1 MKWQLDKKM
10 LDRLSTLKENT
21 KAMMAILVIALLLDG
36 AVFLRGQFSS
46 VMRMFAGT
54 GQLKTDI
61 QTARRDIQSFSNYK
75 SRLVDLKAEL
85 AKLNK
90 RTIVEEEV
98 PVVIETI
105 SKFADKS
112 VVRIL
117 KIKPMIE
124 QGQKAATSQQTGFRR
139 IKIVI
144 TAKSGFHQLGR
155 FIALLESAPNFLDI
169 KSIDIRADE
178 QEYMKQ
184 LVIIVLEVVE
194 AKG

>member
-1 MKWQLDKKM
+1 MKWQLNKET
-10 LDRLSTLKENT
+10 LARLSALKENT
-21 KAMMAILVIALLLDG
+21 KAMMTILVIALLLDG
-36 AVFLRGQFSS
+36 AVFLRGQFIS
-46 VMRMFAGT
+46 VMRMFASA

-61 QTARRDIQSFSNYK
+61 QTAKRDIQSFSNYK
-75 SRLVDLKAEL
+75 SRVVDLKTEL

-90 RTIVEEEV
+90 KTIVGEEV
-98 PVVIETI
+98 PVVIEAI
-105 SKFADKS
+105 SKFADNS

-124 QGQKAATSQQTGFRR
+124 QDQKAAATQQTGFKR

-155 FIALLESAPNFLDI
+155 FIALLESAQNFLDI
-169 KSIDIRADE
+169 KSIDIRSDE

-184 LVIIVLEVVE
+184 LVIIVLEVVQ

>member
-1 MKWQLDKKM
+1 MKWQLDKKA
-10 LDRLSTLKENT
+10 LARLSALKENA
-21 KAMMAILVIALLLDG
+21 KAMMIIIVIVLLLDG
-36 AVFLRGQFSS
+36 VVFLRGQFIS
-46 VMRMFAGT
+46 VVRMFT
-54 GQLKTDI
+54 GANQSKTDI
-61 QTARRDIQSFSNYK
+61 QTAKRDIQSFSSYK
-75 SRLVDLKAEL
+75 TRLVDLKTEL

-90 RTIVEEEV
+90 KTIKEEEM
-98 PVVIETI
+98 PVVIEAI
-105 SKFADKS
+105 SKFADNS

-124 QGQKAATSQQTGFRR
+124 EGQKSATAEQGGFKR

-155 FIALLESAPNFLDI
+155 FIALLESATNFLDI
-169 KSIDIRADE
+169 KSIDIRSDE

-184 LVIIVLEVVE
+184 LVIIVLEVVQ

>member
-1 MKWQLDKKM
+1 MKWHLDKKT
-10 LDRLSTLKENT
+10 LTRLSALKENT
-21 KAMMAILVIALLLDG
+21 KAMMAIVIIVLFLDG
-36 AVFLRGQFSS
+36 AVFLRGQFTS
-46 VMRMFAGT
+46 VMRMFASAS
-54 GQLKTDI
+54 QLKTDI

-75 SRLVDLKAEL
+75 SRVVDLKTEL

-90 RTIVEEEV
+90 RTIVGEEV
-98 PVVIETI
+98 PVVIEAI

-124 QGQKAATSQQTGFRR
+124 EGQKAAVSQQTGFKR
-139 IKIVI
+139 IKIVV

-169 KSIDIRADE
+169 KSIDIRSDD

-184 LVIIVLEVVE
+184 LVIIVLEVVQ